1 LAELQTEIQTEK
13 GDQMKKWPI
22 LIGLILIIVLAV
34 ILSVT
39 GKPYKQTSFVVDGEN
54 YSAVV
59 QENAALILNL
69 KNDDEKGE
77 WMIASSSDVFA
88 SDFSNA
94 TETGTEFHMIP
105 LEEGTGEM
113 VFHYV
118 KDDGTIETYTLALSI
133 SRHQKT
139 YLQIDSVSFT
149 NNE

>member
-1 LAELQTEIQTEK
+1 
-13 GDQMKKWPI
+13 MKKKLR
-22 LIGLILIIVLAV
+22 LIGIILIIALAV

-39 GKPYKQTSFVVDGEN
+39 GKPYKPNSFVVDGEN
-54 YSAVV
+54 YSASV
-59 QENAALILNL
+59 QEDASLVLNL

-77 WMIASSSDVFA
+77 WMIASSSDFFA

-94 TETGTEFHMIP
+94 TETGAEFHMIP

-118 KDDGTIETYTLALSI
+118 KDDGTIETYILTLSI

>member
-1 LAELQTEIQTEK
+1 
-13 GDQMKKWPI
+13 MKKKLR
-22 LIGLILIIVLAV
+22 LIGIILIIALAA
-34 ILSVT
+34 ILFAT
-39 GKPYKQTSFVVDGEN
+39 GKPYKPNSFVVDGEN
-54 YSAVV
+54 YSASV
-59 QENAALILNL
+59 QEDASLVLNL

-77 WMIASSSDVFA
+77 WMIAPSSDFFA

-105 LEEGTGEM
+105 LKEGTGEM

-118 KDDGTIETYTLALSI
+118 KDDGTIETYTLTLSI

>member
-1 LAELQTEIQTEK
+1 
-13 GDQMKKWPI
+13 MKKKLR
-22 LIGLILIIVLAV
+22 LIGIILIIALAA
-34 ILSVT
+34 ILFAT
-39 GKPYKQTSFVVDGEN
+39 GKPYKPTSFVVDGEN

-69 KNDDEKGE
+69 KNNDEKGE
-77 WMIASSSDVFA
+77 WMIASSSDFFA

-94 TETGTEFHMIP
+94 TETGKEFHMIP
-105 LEEGTGEM
+105 LKEGTCEM

-118 KDDGTIETYTLALSI
+118 KDDGAIEAYTLTLSI

>member
-1 LAELQTEIQTEK
+1 MADFSEIQTEK
-13 GDQMKKWPI
+13 VIKMKKKLR
-22 LIGLILIIVLAV
+22 LIGIILIIALAV

-39 GKPYKQTSFVVDGEN
+39 GKPYKPNSFVVDGEN
-54 YSAVV
+54 YSASV
-59 QENAALILNL
+59 QEDASLVLNL

>member
-1 LAELQTEIQTEK
+1 
-13 GDQMKKWPI
+13 MKKKLR
-22 LIGLILIIVLAV
+22 LIGIILIIALAV

-39 GKPYKQTSFVVDGEN
+39 GKPYKPNSFVVDGEN
-54 YSAVV
+54 YSASV
-59 QENAALILNL
+59 QEDASLVLNL

-77 WMIASSSDVFA
+77 WMIASSSDFFA

-105 LEEGTGEM
+105 LKEGTGEV

-118 KDDGTIETYTLALSI
+118 KDDGTIETYTLTLSI

-139 YLQIDSVSFT
+139 YLQIDSVSFM

>member
-1 LAELQTEIQTEK
+1 
-13 GDQMKKWPI
+13 M
-22 LIGLILIIVLAV
+22 
-34 ILSVT
+34 
-39 GKPYKQTSFVVDGEN
+39 VDGEN

-77 WMIASSSDVFA
+77 WMIASSSDFFA

-94 TETGTEFHMIP
+94 TETGKEFHMIP
-105 LEEGTGEM
+105 LKEGTGEM

-118 KDDGTIETYTLALSI
+118 KDDGAIEAYTLTLSI

-139 YLQIDSVSFT
+139 YLQIDTVSFT

>member
-1 LAELQTEIQTEK
+1 
-13 GDQMKKWPI
+13 MKKWPI

-39 GKPYKQTSFVVDGEN
+39 GKPYQPTSFVVDGEN
-54 YSAVV
+54 YSASV
-59 QENAALILNL
+59 QEDASLVLNL

-77 WMIASSSDVFA
+77 WMIASSSDFVA

-105 LEEGTGEM
+105 LKEGTGEM

-118 KDDGTIETYTLALSI
+118 KDDGAIETYTLTLSI